1 MGFGK
6 VDLNDAVVSPFFV
19 LASGVQADLFDLVL
33 FGFDFASVI
42 VTLGSGTG
50 AVEITA
56 ARIIAVAAVL
66 VAFASNKPDFDQM
79 GAIETWVAI
88 ATIGLVLAPP
98 FAPVLGDLITGH
110 TVAGI
115 VALVIQAGG
124 FYSISYL
131 G

>member
-1 MGFGK
+1 MVRGK
-6 VDLNDAVVSPFFV
+6 IDLNDAVVSPFFV
-19 LASGVQADLFDLVL
+19 IASGVQAQLFSMTL

-42 VTLGSGTG
+42 LTLGSGPA

-66 VAFASNKPDFDQM
+66 VALASNQPEFDKM
-79 GAIETWVAI
+79 GLIETWAAV
-88 ATIGLVLAPP
+88 ATIGLVVAPP
-98 FAPVLGDLITGH
+98 FTPMLAELI
-110 TVAGI
+110 VSSSIWGI
-115 VALVIQAGG
+115 MALVIQSGG

>member
-1 MGFGK
+1 MVNGK
-6 VDLNDAVVSPFFV
+6 IDLNDAVVSPFFV
-19 LASGVQADLFDLVL
+19 IASGVQASLFSMTL

-42 VTLGSGTG
+42 LTLGSGAA

-66 VAFASNKPDFDQM
+66 VALASNQPEFDKM
-79 GAIETWVAI
+79 GLIETWTAI

-98 FAPVLGDLITGH
+98 FTPMLADLITSSSVWGLL
-110 TVAGI
+110 
-115 VALVIQAGG
+115 ALVIQSAG